1 MFSLQNNN
9 HMDIADVHRVINN
22 DQDST
27 IHVLSWNIN
36 GLGSKMTDL
45 DLVAF
50 IRNYDMIFFY
60 RNNESERFILAI
72 PGCKFHHVSRKH
84 KHKNG
89 CRASGGIGILISNKY
104 ADLSRIDH
112 TLDHTYGYL
121 VWLTGQLQ
129 TVVKKTLKLVG
140 HIYHQKTDMSV

>member
-27 IHVLSWNIN
+27 IHVLSWNII

-50 IRNYDMIFFY
+50 IRNYDMIFFIETMKG
-60 RNNESERFILAI
+60 NDS
-72 PGCKFHHVSRKH
+72 HWQ
-84 KHKNG
+84 
-89 CRASGGIGILISNKY
+89 
-104 ADLSRIDH
+104 
-112 TLDHTYGYL
+112 YL
-121 VWLTGQLQ
+121 V
-129 TVVKKTLKLVG
+129 
-140 HIYHQKTDMSV
+140 INSIM